1 MLRGPR
7 AAETLTNLVD
17 DLTGKLDDREIYA
30 VASAYA
36 TRLRGEG
43 YGGSSDFSDS
53 ESMQT
58 AAGIGASSPRGGGG
72 IIGGAMR
79 LIGVRAGFDANEQ
92 TTERASTN
100 ADFVTTGF
108 AARIAPN
115 LAEAQAIATRQ
126 FGPEETWTGEARE
139 QAEAFIAQ
147 RWAGANEQD
156 FENLKTSLVDRT
168 AVAQDKGQTERP
180 LANEIHDHV
189 AGSALDRAYQYVDG
203 LFK

>member
-1 MLRGPR
+1 
-7 AAETLTNLVD
+7 
-17 DLTGKLDDREIYA
+17 
-30 VASAYA
+30 
-36 TRLRGEG
+36 
-43 YGGSSDFSDS
+43 
-53 ESMQT
+53 
-58 AAGIGASSPRGGGG
+58 
-72 IIGGAMR
+72 MR

-168 AVAQDKGQTERP
+168 VVAQDKGQTERP
-180 LANEIHDHV
+180 LANEIHDRV